1 MNKLK
6 EWIKNNKWFLLLLIF
21 SFILRLII
29 VLVINTP
36 VISDFK
42 TMLEASRELLQGETS
57 YKTSPYFLTWAYQM
71 GHVIY
76 QTLLLSIINN
86 ITFLKI
92 VNALITTA
100 TIAVLYKIGE
110 YLTNKKIALITS
122 FIYSIFLFPLLLNTV
137 LTNQFLPMLLVL
149 TAIYLLI
156 KNKQEKLS
164 IFIII
169 GLLLSISNTLRSEGI
184 VIITGIVFYM
194 LYQIITS
201 SKKKKKAL
209 ATILIVLTYFITN
222 ITSSTILQV
231 TNISPNGLE
240 NKNPAWKFIT
250 GLNIETSG
258 MYNEIDATKY
268 AYHPKKANQELEKR
282 IKEDFTSYPVLFLK
296 KIKILWI
303 NSDLYWTFPT
313 KTTKE
318 LLPLNIINSFFIY
331 FFLILSILSLITIF
345 KKKYKKEQILIYS
358 ILFFYFCAYLLIEV
372 MPRYAYSQQ
381 LFLVLL
387 TMITLNY
394 FMTKKGS
401 EQRESN
407 RK

>member
-149 TAIYLLI
+149 TAI
-156 KNKQEKLS
+156 
-164 IFIII
+164 
-169 GLLLSISNTLRSEGI
+169 
-184 VIITGIVFYM
+184 
-194 LYQIITS
+194 
-201 SKKKKKAL
+201 
-209 ATILIVLTYFITN
+209 
-222 ITSSTILQV
+222 
-231 TNISPNGLE
+231 
-240 NKNPAWKFIT
+240 
-250 GLNIETSG
+250 
-258 MYNEIDATKY
+258 
-268 AYHPKKANQELEKR
+268 
-282 IKEDFTSYPVLFLK
+282 
-296 KIKILWI
+296 
-303 NSDLYWTFPT
+303 
-313 KTTKE
+313 
-318 LLPLNIINSFFIY
+318 
-331 FFLILSILSLITIF
+331 
-345 KKKYKKEQILIYS
+345 
-358 ILFFYFCAYLLIEV
+358 
-372 MPRYAYSQQ
+372 
-381 LFLVLL
+381 
-387 TMITLNY
+387 
-394 FMTKKGS
+394 
-401 EQRESN
+401 
-407 RK
+407 